1 MEFEWDD
8 LKNKSNV
15 RKHHIRF
22 EDALYVF
29 LDPLRIE
36 RFDTE
41 NSAEEER
48 WQTIGKVGKVLF
60 VVYTE
65 RNNNRRI
72 ISAGIAN
79 REERSAYYGNS
90 KNDDTGWAKADR

>member
-22 EDALYVF
+22 EDAIYVF

-48 WQTIGKVGKVLF
+48 W
-60 VVYTE
+60 
-65 RNNNRRI
+65 
-72 ISAGIAN
+72 
-79 REERSAYYGNS
+79 
-90 KNDDTGWAKADR
+90 